1 MHPFHFGSGKQPLFG
16 VYHAP
21 GVARSVV
28 EAVVICQP
36 LGHEY
41 IRAHRSLR
49 NLATRLSQGGLH
61 VLRFDYFGC
70 GDSAGDLKD
79 ATFERWRKDVATAID
94 ELKDMSGATRVS
106 VVGVRFGATLALLA
120 TASRRDIETAVLW
133 DPVARGAVYI
143 EELANLQQRWLASRP
158 RLTPPPGRKE
168 QEELLGFPLR
178 PALKQELEAVDLGQ
192 TAATGARRIVLVN
205 SAGMDA
211 AAVGT
216 RLAALQPDLVVET
229 MADDCAWHHAGSVHH
244 AVLATAIVEGISRC
258 FETRR
263 RA

>member
-1 MHPFHFGSGKQPLFG
+1 MLRASP
-16 VYHAP
+16 
-21 GVARSVV
+21 RSVV

-79 ATFERWRKDVATAID
+79 ATFERWRTDVATAID

-120 TASRRDIETAVLW
+120 TASRRDIDTAVLW
-133 DPVARGAVYI
+133 DPVESGAVYI

-158 RLTPPPGRKE
+158 RLTPPPGARAR
-168 QEELLGFPLR
+168 GTTR
-178 PALKQELEAVDLGQ
+178 ISVASGAEA
-192 TAATGARRIVLVN
+192 GARGHRI
-205 SAGMDA
+205 SARRLPQRRVA
-211 AAVGT
+211 SCSSIQQEWTPPPLAR

-244 AVLATAIVEGISRC
+244 AVLATAIVESISRC